1 MLFSL
6 SSSFSPLFLFLSF
19 KTPLSFSHVFSPSLS
34 SLPPPPFPPPPP
46 PPTPPTS
53 FIPSHARQSAICAV
67 KWDSRLHNVAWGF
80 SFQIIP
86 QADPKFFFFFFF
98 FFHYCFSFT
107 PTESR
112 EKREKAAVWFQI
124 LGWKMITRP
133 EMCLPK
139 PKENKQMAYVFMHWT
154 PTVPQSVCDWQTVA
168 YNSLVVRE
176 NNRLSLQFL
185 FSQSSSETSQTH
197 VDAELYSS
205 LPAGTFPPFS
215 NWFSRSRL
223 RGQVGDY
230 SHPSSPRAAWSD
242 TLW

>member
-6 SSSFSPLFLFLSF
+6 SSSLSLPFLFLSF
-19 KTPLSFSHVFSPSLS
+19 KPLSPSLMFFFPLHS
-34 SLPPPPFPPPPP
+34 LFSLSLIHSFLLLPPPPP
-46 PPTPPTS
+46 S
-53 FIPSHARQSAICAV
+53 FIPSHTHPSAICAV

-86 QADPKFFFFFFF
+86 QADPKFFFCFFFP
-98 FFHYCFSFT
+98 YCFSLT

-112 EKREKAAVWFQI
+112 EKREKAAAWFKI

-139 PKENKQMAYVFMHWT
+139 PKENKQMVYVFYALNPNC
-154 PTVPQSVCDWQTVA
+154 PTI
-168 YNSLVVRE
+168 SLWPTNCSLQELCCLR
-176 NNRLSLQFL
+176 RKLSLQFL
-185 FSQSSSETSQTH
+185 FFQSSSETSQTH
-197 VDAELYSS
+197 VDAELHPSS
-205 LPAGTFPPFS
+205 PAGTFPPFS
-215 NWFSRSRL
+215 NRFSRSRL

-230 SHPSSPRAAWSD
+230 SHPSSPQAVWSD